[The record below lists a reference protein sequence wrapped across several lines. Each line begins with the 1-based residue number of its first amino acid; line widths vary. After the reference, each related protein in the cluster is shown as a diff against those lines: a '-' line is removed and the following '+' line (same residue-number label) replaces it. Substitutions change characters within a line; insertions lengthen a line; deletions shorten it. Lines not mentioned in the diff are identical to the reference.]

1 MGSRLLWR
9 RSATAAGLY
18 GSTALGILG
27 TVVAARSLS
36 TSDFGLFATVLVV
49 AGFFQVLLDL
59 TVEESLTKYGFRYVE
74 SGRFG
79 RLRRLFATA
88 LRVKLLGGLFA
99 GLALLALAPLS
110 DFLFGSDRLPWLF
123 VAAAALPL
131 LQAPENVAATAL
143 LLRGRYDLRGLFG
156 SVSMGLRLAAIA
168 VGTRYGVEETVLALL
183 VAQALATAAVGVAG
197 WVALSRF
204 PRVTHEPL
212 AEDRRGLVRF
222 VVQSSLSTGIVS
234 LRNALAPLLLGIVAG
249 PTQVGL
255 FRIAQAPQAGL
266 AAASSPVRLILLTE
280 QTRDWERGETAR
292 VLEGIRRYTVGAA
305 LLMFGAVPLFY
316 WLMPDL
322 VRLVFGARYLPA
334 AEPARILLLAGALQ
348 LVLGWSKSLPI
359 SIGRPNLRIVAHGI
373 ESVVLLPLVVVLGL
387 AWGARG
393 AAGAVLAATV
403 VFALV
408 WTVLFRR
415 IVRGERSHGR
425 EVLAR

>member
-1 MGSRLLWR
+1 
-9 RSATAAGLY
+9 
-18 GSTALGILG
+18 
-27 TVVAARSLS
+27 
-36 TSDFGLFATVLVV
+36 
-49 AGFFQVLLDL
+49 
-59 TVEESLTKYGFRYVE
+59 
-74 SGRFG
+74 
-79 RLRRLFATA
+79 
-88 LRVKLLGGLFA
+88 
-99 GLALLALAPLS
+99 
-110 DFLFGSDRLPWLF
+110 
-123 VAAAALPL
+123 
-131 LQAPENVAATAL
+131 
-143 LLRGRYDLRGLFG
+143 
-156 SVSMGLRLAAIA
+156 
-168 VGTRYGVEETVLALL
+168 
-183 VAQALATAAVGVAG
+183 
-197 WVALSRF
+197 
-204 PRVTHEPL
+204 VTHEPL

-305 LLMFGAVPLFY
+305 LLMLGAVPLFY